1 MNFSYKIKNFKK
13 NNIENLRFKS
23 WLEDDQSKNMIFYG
37 DEIYFNS
44 MVMKRLLVLDKVQ
57 LTKSDKKIIA
67 NVTFNKWSIYLISS
81 IYLAFYIFY
90 ILNVSN
96 KNTFKATIVSLIMA
110 VTIYMFNYPFLKF
123 DVKSSLQS
131 ELKK

>member
-13 NNIENLRFKS
+13 SNIENRRFKS
-23 WLEDDQSKNMIFYG
+23 WLEDDQSKSIIFYG

-44 MVMKRLLVLDKVQ
+44 MVMKGLLVLDKVQ
-57 LTKSDKKIIA
+57 LTKSDQKIIA

-81 IYLAFYIFY
+81 IYLAFYVFF

-96 KNTFKATIVSLIMA
+96 KNTLKATFVALIMA
-110 VTIYMFNYPFLKF
+110 AAIYLFNYPFLKF